1 MNRKMCWAV
10 LMMVAAAA
18 PLSAGSKK
26 KNQSERGMLEKMEAV
41 PCGAK
46 ERGVNGLGTVWASV
60 GVTRVNSDEKLCP
73 EYLLRTDEMEYHI
86 RPMDTKHPTV
96 LPIGHE
102 GEFTIKNDRMFL
114 KVDEGDRKMR
124 SFRVVS
130 ENPTADSSGTP
141 GQDVKN
147 QPEKP

>member
-1 MNRKMCWAV
+1 MNTKTFIVFLLIAT
-10 LMMVAAAA
+10 AAA

-46 ERGVNGLGTVWASV
+46 ERGVTGLGTVWASV

-73 EYLLRTDEMEYHI
+73 EYLLRTDDMEYHI
-86 RPMDTKHPTV
+86 RPMDTKHPT
-96 LPIGHE
+96 LLTIGHE
-102 GEFTIKNDRMFL
+102 GEFKIKNDRMFL
-114 KVDEGDRKMR
+114 KVDDGDRKTR

-130 ENPTADSSGTP
+130 ENPTDTGTHGTQAD
-141 GQDVKN
+141 DVK
-147 QPEKP
+147 K